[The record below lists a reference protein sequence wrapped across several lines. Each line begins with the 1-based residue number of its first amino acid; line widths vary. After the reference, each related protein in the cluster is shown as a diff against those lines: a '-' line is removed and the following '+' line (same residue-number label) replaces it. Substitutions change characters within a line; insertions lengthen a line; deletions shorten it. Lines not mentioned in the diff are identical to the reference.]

1 VSSQEYATLIDVACL
16 IAWLMTMLPAV
27 LFMVREW
34 VARRNDIFAIMTDG
48 VLAAYYRRFYP
59 SRNIPV
65 AEQKATFQRDFGRA
79 YGRRWYIT
87 PLTLLGLLSGWGLW
101 GTSGTMKVWVK
112 VCDPSRTYTIDAIAL
127 GAFLG
132 GLTWVVTD
140 HFERFRNRDF
150 TSYDVFTGVLR
161 LLISVPLGYSLASFG
176 TEKLQIP
183 IAFLLGAFPTSTI
196 FTIARRLGSKQFG
209 LADDA
214 MHPSQQSEL
223 EKLQSVGTLT
233 AERFRDEGI
242 SSIVALA
249 WANPIDLTIRTNLP
263 FSYVMDCVSQAL
275 LWIYLQDDVQKLFV
289 ISVRGAK
296 EVYWLMHANPQQT
309 QAALGEIAK
318 RLGIEEPTLYAMF
331 REVYYDPS
339 TQFIVKAW
347 PGVNEAPI

>member
-1 VSSQEYATLIDVACL
+1 M
-16 IAWLMTMLPAV
+16 AWLMTMLPAI
-27 LFMVREW
+27 LFMAREW
-34 VARRNDIFAIMTDG
+34 VARRNDLFAIMTDG

-59 SRNIPV
+59 SRNIPL
-65 AEQKATFQRDFGRA
+65 ADQQSTFQKDFGRA

-87 PLTLLGLLSGWGLW
+87 PLTLLGVFSALGLW
-101 GTSGTMKVWVK
+101 GTAGTLKVWVK
-112 VCDPSRTYTIDAIAL
+112 AVDPARTFTIDAIAL

-132 GLTWVVTD
+132 GLTWVLSD

-150 TSYDVFTGVLR
+150 TSYDVYTAVLR
-161 LLISVPLGYSLASFG
+161 LLISVPLGYSLATFG
-176 TEKLQIP
+176 NEKLQIA

-196 FTIARRLGSKQFG
+196 FTIARRLGSKQLG

-214 MHPSQQSEL
+214 LNPSKQSEL
-223 EKLQSVGTLT
+223 EKLQSVGTST

-289 ISVRGAK
+289 ISIRGAK
-296 EVYWLMHANPQQT
+296 EVYWLMHANPAETQT
-309 QAALGEIAK
+309 ALVEIAK
-318 RLGIEEPTLYAMF
+318 RLGVEEATLYAMF
-331 REVYYDPS
+331 REVYYDAS

-347 PGVNEAPI
+347 PGVSRPPS